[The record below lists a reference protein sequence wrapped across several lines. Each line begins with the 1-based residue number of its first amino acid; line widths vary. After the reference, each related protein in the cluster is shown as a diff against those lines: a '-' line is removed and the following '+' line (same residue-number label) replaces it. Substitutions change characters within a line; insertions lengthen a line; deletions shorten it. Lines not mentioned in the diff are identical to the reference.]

1 MTTDNASKHVCK
13 STLCTSYYSAHDT
26 HLTRPYRIP
35 PHGCTAHTA
44 HSHRLEGTRVWP
56 VLETSLVRTNGNKH
70 TQDGAF
76 QTRCAEHHRLAHASW
91 FLQHATASHIT
102 SRRQSGSERILP
114 REGTLH
120 CIRQAK
126 AVCGPSG
133 SIVWRT
139 ILTCISAA
147 ALVKTLVKSD
157 KDESSASQN
166 PFEVAARKARDEAK
180 VRVGIALAGK
190 AGIEVGTRAAE
201 VEAKAVEAANAANA
215 TPAHITRTAHDA
227 VDRAIAAGTEGGG
240 AAEAAVKVET
250 AVAKVKAASGR
261 REAVKL
267 RPAAQREAT
276 AKLAK
281 AVKLAA
287 AAAELAA
294 VEMELAVA
302 QAIVQEFTRRTA
314 AAEPS
319 SSERRKGRSKTVYG
333 SQTRWWC

>member
-1 MTTDNASKHVCK
+1 M
-13 STLCTSYYSAHDT
+13 
-26 HLTRPYRIP
+26 
-35 PHGCTAHTA
+35 
-44 HSHRLEGTRVWP
+44 
-56 VLETSLVRTNGNKH
+56 
-70 TQDGAF
+70 
-76 QTRCAEHHRLAHASW
+76 
-91 FLQHATASHIT
+91 
-102 SRRQSGSERILP
+102 
-114 REGTLH
+114 
-120 CIRQAK
+120 
-126 AVCGPSG
+126 
-133 SIVWRT
+133 
-139 ILTCISAA
+139 
-147 ALVKTLVKSD
+147 KSD

-201 VEAKAVEAANAANA
+201 VEAKAVEAANA
-215 TPAHITRTAHDA
+215 TPADITRTAHDA